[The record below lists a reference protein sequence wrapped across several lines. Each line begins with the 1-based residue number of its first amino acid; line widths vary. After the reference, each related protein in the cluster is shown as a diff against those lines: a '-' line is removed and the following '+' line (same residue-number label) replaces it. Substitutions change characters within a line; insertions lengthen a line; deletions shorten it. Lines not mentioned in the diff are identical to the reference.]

1 MHGLKY
7 FPSILFMHFSLS
19 LLWHFCDIF
28 IELLPFKKLFWL
40 GALKK
45 IVISIRCAAA
55 ATMTLIYFDIVQPMS
70 FQYYLLYS
78 A

>member
-1 MHGLKY
+1 MA
-7 FPSILFMHFSLS
+7 LFHVSFG
-19 LLWHFCDIF
+19 DIF